1 MMDITIGSP
10 SSSYRSCSRS
20 SRGYT
25 QRPDLARDA
34 ASSGGSSAAGQGTEL
49 LTSAVGLD
57 DTNDGGEG
65 HHARCSS
72 ADSHGGF
79 GEDRSDLDH
88 RAAGASRPPPSLGE
102 REQTCR
108 PPPPNT
114 SAAPAPQ
121 HQVTNELV
129 YALSNRESLSPAQ
142 MTPSSIPFSA
152 SLPSSSS
159 SMTGSGGA
167 AHLPPRR
174 APQLLPHD
182 HLHSRVEGMVWL
194 CSAADRDRAPAPIP
208 WASGRASCAAEERKC
223 TDDAVGVR
231 GPRASSLEAQARAS
245 EPTAVAAAAPV
256 TRWPERQ
263 EQVIPRAFA
272 RTESPSP
279 LRRVAQMELATG
291 DAERNAAAEASPG
304 TEVSG
309 ARCGS
314 LRKLALPS
322 FCSDGGLEVM
332 DNQPRSER
340 ALRLARV
347 SNTVTLSSPP
357 ALSSTS
363 TSAVPLPGPPRLS
376 SASSPSVPVQQQR
389 LRLPS
394 HSPESVSSAS
404 LSRAVVRRESLRGAS
419 ATAATSSDSYD
430 RGEAHDHHCSRRK
443 RSDSRYRAVGDMDD
457 DDGTTSSSPG
467 LTETSGAR
475 PPSHAPAPLH
485 PSSFLTQ
492 VPPHACR
499 SLQSSSDSAKECGPG
514 EAQRADAARQALD
527 PSQASSLVPS
537 PLASRSP
544 SLSAAPP
551 AQLPLQRTVEE
562 TRRDSSSNGDG
573 SGAARR
579 TPRYGTCPAMTEVA
593 ELQLPL
599 ATPTEAAVGCGG
611 SGAAAVVS
619 ESLPPLPPAPRG
631 AGDGASSLHPS
642 CRENH
647 RHSKSSATEARGVV
661 LQAAASEADMASEAR
676 AGDGEARA
684 SRERKA
690 FPAAASLRDGVAAAL
705 ELDGARR
712 GAAPPTDA
720 PCHVQPPPPQ
730 RRALD
735 RWRSQASLVGSRAAD
750 TTALSS
756 SLRAATHSS
765 RGSAAGQ
772 VTERDDGHPS
782 QSAREC
788 GEAGKRA
795 FKGGVNVARWVRSTV
810 GGEGD
815 LSGASLIPPPVRKA
829 AEARV
834 CAPPTNLGSA
844 SATSASGTAGDFGG
858 NEPPRVL
865 AVSLAAL
872 PRRTP
877 PREAVAPAVL
887 AEVTQSCASAALV
900 SGRQAYQG
908 MAALSWTLPS
918 RSRVRLT
925 VIASPAQERWASRAE
940 GERAVGGA
948 AQVDPRDRSSGAR
961 WREAGSAGEAFL
973 VRSDAHRVEVAAV
986 PQRAHPVRSSSSG
999 QRASRPGLAAV
1010 LAPRTSTMCGPASS
1024 AEVDGA
1030 DEDKEMRI
1038 VARTWRPVTCLEF
1051 VRDDD
1056 RRRSTGDDCQSSWGA
1071 AGTHRW
1077 GQGPHHPRAAQRSAA
1092 IVGAL
1097 SGGHQTRPAHH
1108 PHDGSHGCVLSI
1120 EASPLVSP
1128 VSLAAEATSDVGA
1141 STRQACSA
1149 ATWRAGAAS
1158 NGVGGVVL
1166 SSTTLV
1172 PGYAAVYSPR
1182 MLATRV
1188 LEARKALLGAPSA
1201 AVPAA
1206 PTSVCPPGPS
1216 GALPLHCGSRAMPAV
1231 GATVAAA
1238 AASTSGG
1245 VSSWS
1250 PSSLLSPPHAHIDL
1264 KERGADDGVMPGA
1277 TADAAPWSLYLSGSP
1292 DAEES
1297 MRHRTALPRQL
1308 TRGQQHL
1315 HEQPDLP
1322 ADTSPYPVARRIP
1335 FGFAAGTLAGAASVQ
1350 AVSPSPDG
1358 RLRSCHARTA
1368 SPAADASAP
1377 VPGAHLHAEG
1387 GYQRARRLPCHT
1399 PAEEQRSVTASAP
1412 SSPIVARSA
1421 AASVAAPLGRMLT
1434 TLSPTTASSSAPR
1447 ASSAGTAQGRHQSI
1461 PPPEQHAAIH
1471 AAGAGS
1477 QASERACSTSRRF
1490 WRAATNADQS
1500 HDAPDARPKRQSRIL
1515 AQQRLVQEEAFH
1527 RRYIRMQEDHRF
1539 AVEVTELNYQR
1550 AVEYVHQASAAGAVA
1565 TPARRSGH
1573 CAALLTTDC
1582 DAEPLAGLQRVRR
1595 DQAAMTATLST
1606 LAKELAALSP

>member
-10 SSSYRSCSRS
+10 SSSYRSRSRS

-25 QRPDLARDA
+25 QRPGLARDA
-34 ASSGGSSAAGQGTEL
+34 AGSGDSSAAGQETEL
-49 LTSAVGLD
+49 LTGAAGLD
-57 DTNDGGEG
+57 DTDGGEG
-65 HHARCSS
+65 HHARCSP

-79 GEDRSDLDH
+79 EEDYSDLDH
-88 RAAGASRPPPSLGE
+88 RAAGASRSPPSLGE
-102 REQTCR
+102 REETCR

-121 HQVTNELV
+121 RHVADELV
-129 YALSNRESLSPAQ
+129 HALPNRESMSPAQ
-142 MTPSSIPFSA
+142 MAPSSIPFSA
-152 SLPSSSS
+152 PLPSSSS
-159 SMTGSGGA
+159 SVAGSGGA

-182 HLHSRVEGMVWL
+182 RLHSRVEGMAWL

-208 WASGRASCAAEERKC
+208 RTSVRTSCAAEERKC

-231 GPRASSLEAQARAS
+231 GPRTSSLEAQARAS

-279 LRRVAQMELATG
+279 LRRAAQTELATG
-291 DAERNAAAEASPG
+291 NAERNAATEASPD

-309 ARCGS
+309 AHCGP
-314 LRKLALPS
+314 LRKLALLS
-322 FCSDGGLEVM
+322 FCSDGGQEVM
-332 DNQPRSER
+332 DHRPRSER

-357 ALSSTS
+357 AFSSTP
-363 TSAVPLPGPPRLS
+363 TSAVPLPGSPPLS
-376 SASSPSVPVQQQR
+376 SASSASVPMQQQR

-404 LSRAVVRRESLRGAS
+404 LSRAVVRRESLSGAS
-419 ATAATSSDSYD
+419 VTAATSSDSYD
-430 RGEAHDHHCSRRK
+430 RGEVHDHHCSRRQ
-443 RSDSRYRAVGDMDD
+443 RSDSRYRAIGDVDD

-467 LTETSGAR
+467 LTETNGAR

-492 VPPHACR
+492 ALPHACR
-499 SLQSSSDSAKECGPG
+499 SSQSSSDSAKECRPG

-527 PSQASSLVPS
+527 SSQASSPAPS

-544 SLSAAPP
+544 SLSAPP
-551 AQLPLQRTVEE
+551 SAQLPPRRTVEE
-562 TRRDSSSNGDG
+562 TRRDSSSDGDG

-579 TPRYGTCPAMTEVA
+579 IPRHGTCPVMTEVA

-611 SGAAAVVS
+611 SGAAAVAG
-619 ESLPPLPPAPRG
+619 ESPPPLPPAPWV

-642 CRENH
+642 RRGND
-647 RHSKSSATEARGVV
+647 RHSKSSATGAHGVV
-661 LQAAASEADMASEAR
+661 LQAAASEADMANEAR
-676 AGDGEARA
+676 AGDDVARA
-684 SRERKA
+684 SRERREL
-690 FPAAASLRDGVAAAL
+690 PATASLRDGVAAAL

-720 PCHVQPPPPQ
+720 PRHVKPPPPPQ

-735 RWRSQASLVGSRAAD
+735 RWRSQASLVGGRAAD
-750 TTALSS
+750 TAALSS
-756 SLRAATHSS
+756 SLRVVTPSS

-772 VTERDDGHPS
+772 VTECGDGHPS

-788 GEAGKRA
+788 GETGKRP
-795 FKGGVNVARWVRSTV
+795 FRGGVNVARWVRGTV
-810 GGEGD
+810 GWEAG
-815 LSGASLIPPPVRKA
+815 LSGASLIPPPARKA

-834 CAPPTNLGSA
+834 CAPPTNFGSA
-844 SATSASGTAGDFGG
+844 STTNASGAAGNFCGS
-858 NEPPRVL
+858 EPLRVL
-865 AVSLAAL
+865 AAPLAPL
-872 PRRTP
+872 PHRTP
-877 PREAVAPAVL
+877 PREAVAPSVL

-908 MAALSWTLPS
+908 VAALSWTLSS

-925 VIASPAQERWASRAE
+925 VITSSAQERRANKAE
-940 GERAVGGA
+940 GESAVGGA

-961 WREAGSAGEAFL
+961 WREAGSADEAFL
-973 VRSDAHRVEVAAV
+973 VRSGDARRGEMAAV
-986 PQRAHPVRSSSSG
+986 PQHAHPLRSSSSG
-999 QRASRPGLAAV
+999 QRASRRGLAAV
-1010 LAPRTSTMCGPASS
+1010 LAQRAAAMCSSASS
-1024 AEVDGA
+1024 AVVDGA
-1030 DEDKEMRI
+1030 DEDEETRI
-1038 VARTWRPVTCLEF
+1038 VARTWRPATCLEF
-1051 VRDDD
+1051 VRDDA

-1071 AGTHRW
+1071 AGAHRW
-1077 GQGPHHPRAAQRSAA
+1077 GQGPHHSRATQRSAA
-1092 IVGAL
+1092 VAGAP
-1097 SGGHQTRPAHH
+1097 SGGHQTRTANH
-1108 PHDGSHGCVLSI
+1108 PHDGSHGPVLSI

-1141 STRQACSA
+1141 SARQACSA

-1158 NGVGGVVL
+1158 NGVGGGVL

-1172 PGYAAVYSPR
+1172 PGYAAVYSPC

-1188 LEARKALLGAPSA
+1188 LEARKALLGTPSA

-1206 PTSVCPPGPS
+1206 ATSVCPPGPS

-1238 AASTSGG
+1238 ATSGG
-1245 VSSWS
+1245 VPSWS
-1250 PSSLLSPPHAHIDL
+1250 PSSLLSPPQAYIDL
-1264 KERGADDGVMPGA
+1264 KERNADDGVVPA
-1277 TADAAPWSLYLSGSP
+1277 AAPDAAPWSLYLSGSP

-1297 MRHRTALPRQL
+1297 MRHRAALPRQL

-1315 HEQPDLP
+1315 HEQPELP
-1322 ADTSPYPVARRIP
+1322 ADKSPYPVARRIP
-1335 FGFAAGTLAGAASVQ
+1335 FGFAAGTLAGATSAQ
-1350 AVSPSPDG
+1350 AVLPSPDE
-1358 RLRSCHARTA
+1358 RLRSCHSRTA
-1368 SPAADASAP
+1368 SPAEDASAS

-1399 PAEEQRSVTASAP
+1399 PAEEQHSVTASAP
-1412 SSPIVARSA
+1412 SSPIVAQSA
-1421 AASVAAPLGRMLT
+1421 AASAASPLGRMST
-1434 TLSPTTASSSAPR
+1434 TLSPTTAPSSAPR
-1447 ASSAGTAQGRHQSI
+1447 ASSADTAQGRHRSI
-1461 PPPEQHAAIH
+1461 PPPEYHAVIH

-1477 QASERACSTSRRF
+1477 RASERARSTSRRF
-1490 WRAATNADQS
+1490 WIAATNADQS
-1500 HDAPDARPKRQSRIL
+1500 HDALDVRQKRQAHIL
-1515 AQQRLVQEEAFH
+1515 AQQRLIQEEAFR
-1527 RRYIRMQEDHRF
+1527 RRYISMQEDHCF
-1539 AVEVTELNYQR
+1539 AVEVAELNYQR

-1573 CAALLTTDC
+1573 CAALLTAGC
-1582 DAEPLAGLQRVRR
+1582 DAGPLVGLQRVRC